1 MERRKFI
8 RNTLAGGTLLGSAAG
23 MTISSPALAQGIRQD
38 IIVQEKGKYD
48 ILLKGGHVIDPA
60 NNIDSIMDVAVAEG
74 KIARVRKNISAKDS
88 KKIIDVSGLYVSPG
102 FIDSHI
108 HAYYN
113 VKFNGKL
120 NACIIP
126 DNHSFNSGVTTV
138 VDAGSTGAHNFGG
151 LKQLIDKTRV
161 RTLAFI
167 NIAAPG
173 MTEAEQDP
181 RTYDVNL
188 AVDTAKRYPD
198 HIVGFKVAHYW
209 TTQPYD
215 DLHTPWANVDAVME
229 AGRKADLPCMFD
241 WYPRPASGGYPMR
254 SYRELILEK
263 SRPGDIHTHHYAI
276 HIPVIGKDGKVNPDA
291 FKAQERGFIFDTGH
305 GAGSFVWRNAVPA
318 VEQGFISDTISTDL
332 HRGNTNGPVIDMI
345 NVMSKY
351 LCMGVPLEG
360 VIRRSTINP
369 ARAINHPELGSLSR
383 GSIAD
388 IAVFEQLK
396 GNFTYLDTSGG
407 GFRSD
412 KKLQSIMTLFS
423 GNVGFDP
430 YGLSYPAWENIPKD
444 SRYWVNP
451 SGQYF

>member
-1 MERRKFI
+1 
-8 RNTLAGGTLLGSAAG
+8 
-23 MTISSPALAQGIRQD
+23 
-38 IIVQEKGKYD
+38 
-48 ILLKGGHVIDPA
+48 
-60 NNIDSIMDVAVAEG
+60 
-74 KIARVRKNISAKDS
+74 
-88 KKIIDVSGLYVSPG
+88 
-102 FIDSHI
+102 
-108 HAYYN
+108 
-113 VKFNGKL
+113 
-120 NACIIP
+120 
-126 DNHSFNSGVTTV
+126 
-138 VDAGSTGAHNFGG
+138 
-151 LKQLIDKTRV
+151 
-161 RTLAFI
+161 
-167 NIAAPG
+167 
-173 MTEAEQDP
+173 
-181 RTYDVNL
+181 
-188 AVDTAKRYPD
+188 
-198 HIVGFKVAHYW
+198 
-209 TTQPYD
+209 
-215 DLHTPWANVDAVME
+215 
-229 AGRKADLPCMFD
+229 
-241 WYPRPASGGYPMR
+241 MR